1 MQKFYQKETDIIKKK
16 RPLNLVYP
24 FVFMD
29 CIHDKVREDGRILS
43 RAAYIVLG
51 ITADGYKGI
60 LSIAAGASETSKFWL
75 GILNDLKNQ
84 GVQDVLFFCVN
95 GLSGFK
101 EAIGAVYPDAKI
113 QKCVIHML
121 SNSFKY
127 VNYGELKQ
135 FSSDF
140 KSVYNAPCET
150 AALAELEKVREKWG
164 KKYPYAV
171 SSWENNWEDVGSFF

>member
-1 MQKFYQKETDIIKKK
+1 
-16 RPLNLVYP
+16 
-24 FVFMD
+24 
-29 CIHDKVREDGRILS
+29 
-43 RAAYIVLG
+43 
-51 ITADGYKGI
+51 
-60 LSIAAGASETSKFWL
+60 
-75 GILNDLKNQ
+75 
-84 GVQDVLFFCVN
+84 
-95 GLSGFK
+95 
-101 EAIGAVYPDAKI
+101 
-113 QKCVIHML
+113 ML

-150 AALAELEKVREKWG
+150 AALAELEKVREKWW